1 MAKTSLRVKAKKK
14 PKFKCRAYTRCE
26 LCGRVHAVYRKFHIC
41 RCCLR
46 KLALNGEIPGMRKA
60 SW

>member
-1 MAKTSLRVKAKKK
+1 MARMSLKVKLLQK
-14 PKFKCRAYTRCE
+14 PKFQTRLYHRCE
-26 LCGRVHAVYRKFHIC
+26 LCGRVRAYYRKFHIC

-46 KLALNGEIPGMRKA
+46 KLAHEGKIPGMVKA